1 MFLHRCIWIGD
12 LDLLQIPSL
21 VCFVPGHH
29 HQIRRSNVKTNVMF
43 DVCVMVA
50 THLGRFVCIL
60 EAVVVGAGVGNTV
73 DRTPGIAVG
82 ILGIYVGETYRKCV
96 G

>member
-21 VCFVPGHH
+21 VCFAPGHH
-29 HQIRRSNVKTNVMF
+29 HQIRRSNVNKNVMF
-43 DVCVMVA
+43 DVYVMVA
-50 THLGRFVCIL
+50 THVGRFVRVL
-60 EAVVVGAGVGNTV
+60 EAVVVGDGVGNTV
-73 DRTPGIAVG
+73 DQTLGIAV
-82 ILGIYVGETYRKCV
+82 GIYVGETYGNCV